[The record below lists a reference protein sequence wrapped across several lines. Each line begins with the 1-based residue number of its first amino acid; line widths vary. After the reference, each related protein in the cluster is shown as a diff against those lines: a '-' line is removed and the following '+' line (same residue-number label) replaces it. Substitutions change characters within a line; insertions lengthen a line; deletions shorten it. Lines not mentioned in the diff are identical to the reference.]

1 MKTENDSW
9 SFYFCRVFALLKF
22 SKTFPPALQ
31 KWIFF
36 EFFPKK
42 GKNLQISL
50 SKKLNP
56 TIDFHKCKN
65 RYSTTDKIENPKIK
79 NWKCTN
85 ELENPQLLQTNK
97 DFWINFCVNFFILKI
112 LFQPQIFTLS
122 LSRRPCKTCFSSG
135 KF

>member
-22 SKTFPPALQ
+22 SKIFLQ
-31 KWIFF
+31 LFKNGFF
-36 EFFPKK
+36 SNSSLKRAKISKFHFR
-42 GKNLQISL
+42 KNSILQLI
-50 SKKLNP
+50 
-56 TIDFHKCKN
+56 FHKCKN
-65 RYSTTDKIENPKIK
+65 RHSTTDKIENPKIK